1 MTPDRDLKDQPLLT
15 VRDLYVAYG
24 QIEAVKGVSLEVPA
38 GQVTCLL
45 GPNGAGKTTT
55 LFTLAGILRPRRGRI
70 EFMGR
75 DMTGAPPERI
85 VGAGIVLVPENR
97 LLFPEM
103 TVLENLMAGAYL
115 RKGQVQEDL
124 DWVMELFPVLKAR
137 LRQLAGTLSG
147 GEQQMLAIA
156 RALMARPRLLM
167 LDEPSLGLAPLI
179 IEEIYHALR
188 RLSSGGTTILLVEQ
202 TLHLARE
209 LGHRFYVMV
218 TGRIVYEGGRAEL
231 AQEDVIRRAYLGA
244 PSGQ

>member
-202 TLHLARE
+202 TLNLARE

-218 TGRIVYEGGRAEL
+218 TGRIVYEGKRAEL

>member
-1 MTPDRDLKDQPLLT
+1 MTPDRDLKYQPLLT

-115 RKGQVQEDL
+115 CKG
-124 DWVMELFPVLKAR
+124 
-137 LRQLAGTLSG
+137 
-147 GEQQMLAIA
+147 
-156 RALMARPRLLM
+156 
-167 LDEPSLGLAPLI
+167 
-179 IEEIYHALR
+179 
-188 RLSSGGTTILLVEQ
+188 
-202 TLHLARE
+202 
-209 LGHRFYVMV
+209 
-218 TGRIVYEGGRAEL
+218 
-231 AQEDVIRRAYLGA
+231 
-244 PSGQ
+244 

>member
-75 DMTGAPPERI
+75 DVTGAPPERI

-167 LDEPSLGLAPLI
+167 LDEPSLELAFLI

-188 RLSSGGTTILLVEQ
+188 RLSSGETTILLVEQ

>member
-1 MTPDRDLKDQPLLT
+1 
-15 VRDLYVAYG
+15 
-24 QIEAVKGVSLEVPA
+24 
-38 GQVTCLL
+38 
-45 GPNGAGKTTT
+45 
-55 LFTLAGILRPRRGRI
+55 
-70 EFMGR
+70 MGR

-188 RLSSGGTTILLVEQ
+188 RLSSGGDD
-202 TLHLARE
+202 
-209 LGHRFYVMV
+209 YSP
-218 TGRIVYEGGRAEL
+218 GRADT
-231 AQEDVIRRAYLGA
+231 APRPRAGTPLLCHGDGA
-244 PSGQ
+244 HRL